1 MSSASQRPASAQSTS
16 RHNQYDTLSTPLP
29 SSSTTAPQRRA
40 PLHPHL
46 QHQQHQAAAAGA
58 IVRGCL
64 LVALLVLVS
73 LAPAAAYFGWFRS
86 SSVPVR
92 LESAVHPAAAAQA
105 NAGSGAVREFVPGGP
120 ALSAD
125 EDHAIRSRLWQKYVG
140 RAPIKHDEALELP
153 KLPPS
158 VTPPNLLQFRE
169 RFAKADSGDNGEF
182 IQHAQDARIWLEV
195 ADEPA
200 AVFAWAVV
208 EETTVFNVVIIDKT
222 LADVVVVLFCV
233 CVCFFF
239 FFFFFFFSFSFSHL
253 GFFSSSSCVEIGRS
267 FHSCSFR

>member
-73 LAPAAAYFGWFRS
+73 LAPAAAYFGWFRT
-86 SSVPVR
+86 
-92 LESAVHPAAAAQA
+92 LQC
-105 NAGSGAVREFVPGGP
+105 AGAPGVGGASGRCGAGERGIRPVREFVPGGP

-239 FFFFFFFSFSFSHL
+239 FFFFFFFRFP
-253 GFFSSSSCVEIGRS
+253 
-267 FHSCSFR
+267 FHI